1 LQSEEAAVSFSFEY
15 GGENYKIKRSNKRGK
30 PGRLV
35 FKTPEVD
42 LTERTM
48 RDTQKKI
55 ESVLSIN
62 YDTFVNAVFFLQ
74 GENDQFVSAPSGK
87 RKEVLS
93 DILGLDSWEKYRLAA
108 AAKIKEVSRE
118 MEQAQGAIA
127 MIEES
132 LQSTAEMEDEL
143 EKSQKALAREEK
155 ELESL
160 RSEKSQ
166 KESDFQ
172 KFQIWLDELNGL
184 KSKLEIVQ
192 GKRQPIIERIE
203 SARNKIKEYD
213 DVVSRK
219 EIIQADYAR
228 YKELAQKIKET
239 TLISD
244 QHRNLMRDL
253 SRLQEKQKEVDQELA
268 RIPGLEA
275 KIIEIQTALKPIAEH
290 ERNLAA
296 ANELGVDIKSQIHG
310 HKMRVAEIEEQ
321 LAGLEGRHICPL
333 CEQTLADPDGLMDRL
348 RKEHSGIVQ
357 ELAELEV
364 KAAAN
369 TQAIT
374 ELESI
379 IAGLQTEKD
388 LLRDTQ
394 KQIAD
399 IREAANAFDPTPI
412 WDLETKIKGLA
423 YDPDMLPAMKT
434 ELDGLHDAPRS
445 MGVLETAQGALEG
458 VRAQIESFQED
469 LKALEREE
477 NELMDQIAGAES
489 RNDGAAVGNARLEI
503 ETLKEAIQIK
513 EVRIRQLV
521 AAVTSLEHNIK
532 FQEEQK
538 QKLLDL
544 KEQNKSKVETHQGY
558 SILQE
563 AFSKKGIPA
572 LLIEQALPMIEKE
585 ANHLLGKLSD
595 GRMSVH
601 FVTQK
606 AYSDT
611 AREDMKETLDIEIQD
626 QVGIREYEMYSGG
639 ESFRINF
646 AVRMALSRILAN
658 RAGAKLRTLIIDEGF
673 GSQDAAGR
681 DKLIHAIN
689 TIQKDYDK
697 VVVITHISEMIESFP
712 VQLRVEKGPN
722 GSRVRM
728 I

>member
-1 LQSEEAAVSFSFEY
+1 
-15 GGENYKIKRSNKRGK
+15 
-30 PGRLV
+30 
-35 FKTPEVD
+35 
-42 LTERTM
+42 
-48 RDTQKKI
+48 
-55 ESVLSIN
+55 
-62 YDTFVNAVFFLQ
+62 
-74 GENDQFVSAPSGK
+74 
-87 RKEVLS
+87 
-93 DILGLDSWEKYRLAA
+93 
-108 AAKIKEVSRE
+108 
-118 MEQAQGAIA
+118 
-127 MIEES
+127 
-132 LQSTAEMEDEL
+132 
-143 EKSQKALAREEK
+143 
-155 ELESL
+155 
-160 RSEKSQ
+160 
-166 KESDFQ
+166 
-172 KFQIWLDELNGL
+172 
-184 KSKLEIVQ
+184 
-192 GKRQPIIERIE
+192 
-203 SARNKIKEYD
+203 
-213 DVVSRK
+213 
-219 EIIQADYAR
+219 
-228 YKELAQKIKET
+228 
-239 TLISD
+239 
-244 QHRNLMRDL
+244 
-253 SRLQEKQKEVDQELA
+253 
-268 RIPGLEA
+268 
-275 KIIEIQTALKPIAEH
+275 
-290 ERNLAA
+290 
-296 ANELGVDIKSQIHG
+296 
-310 HKMRVAEIEEQ
+310 
-321 LAGLEGRHICPL
+321 
-333 CEQTLADPDGLMDRL
+333 
-348 RKEHSGIVQ
+348 
-357 ELAELEV
+357 
-364 KAAAN
+364 
-369 TQAIT
+369 
-374 ELESI
+374 
-379 IAGLQTEKD
+379 
-388 LLRDTQ
+388 
-394 KQIAD
+394 
-399 IREAANAFDPTPI
+399 
-412 WDLETKIKGLA
+412 
-423 YDPDMLPAMKT
+423 MLPAMKT
-434 ELDGLHDAPRS
+434 ELEGLHDAPRS